1 MTQPVLSKGIYS
13 AKAKRYYLTADLPAE
28 LQQLWTDARHWRSV
42 KGNEKVWW
50 RLSSGASLTFTITPP
65 KGAEI
70 CGGDY
75 TFKASK
81 NTMLACWQRL
91 KAKTKP
97 AVIPPAATTAP
108 LPANTTVNQGQPV
121 AFGHNPNTPHSGLI
135 LGEVPA
141 PTPALD
147 AARKHNLIGPR
158 VSGTEY
164 MCLCPWRAEHKT
176 GGQQNGIHDQ
186 STQVG
191 PNSFH
196 CRHGSCQGK
205 RYVAEFLTALNPPEA
220 PKVNTATQVIL
231 VIDNSVSMT
240 EGNKH
245 AAARRQIQLICDQL
259 RSNMPQ
265 WAVKVLFFGYDVST
279 AFAGEAKLLPML
291 HERYHPDEGAT
302 RLYDAVGTAAVAAL
316 GVSIPSL
323 IYLITDGEPTG
334 YTMTAI
340 ASHRS
345 IAAARVKEALDSK
358 RVTMICVGPPTATAF
373 FESCGIPGG
382 VDGCIRSW
390 DGYDAKDLDKITG
403 QVSEGLKSYAAA
415 REAGETQ
422 IKKFFVDGRKLEARL
437 HELIDIT
444 ALCKVLRVDRECV
457 LQPFVE
463 DSGHKF
469 VPGAN
474 FYPLTKKETLRPNRA
489 ILVRPKNRNGVNGGA
504 FGHVFSGPNVRE
516 VLGLPAD
523 REVTVEPGD
532 MGNLEL
538 FLESSS
544 HNRLLVRGTDL
555 IVRLDVQPQ
564 AHTWVKPQSQMN

>member
-1 MTQPVLSKGIYS
+1 MTQPVSSKGIYS
-13 AKAKRYYLTADLPAE
+13 DKAKRHYLTADLPAE

-50 RLSSGASLTFTITPP
+50 HSRMPGDASSPLLNFKYPIGAKLSDDRAKFS
-65 KGAEI
+65 
-70 CGGDY
+70 
-75 TFKASK
+75 ASK

-97 AVIPPAATTAP
+97 AVIPPAATAP
-108 LPANTTVNQGQPV
+108 LPANTTVSQGQPV
-121 AFGHNPNTPHSGLI
+121 TS
-135 LGEVPA
+135 PA

-158 VSGTEY
+158 VSSTEY

-205 RYVAEFLTALNPPEA
+205 RYAAEFLAALNPPEV
-220 PKVNTATQVIL
+220 PKVSAATQVIL
-231 VIDNSVSMT
+231 VIDNSISMR
-240 EGNKH
+240 ESNKH
-245 AAARRQIQLICDQL
+245 AAARKQIQLICDQL
-259 RSNMPQ
+259 RNNMPQ
-265 WAVKVLFFGYDVST
+265 WAVKVLFFGRSVSY
-279 AFAGEAKLLPML
+279 AFTGEAKLLPLL
-291 HERYHPDEGAT
+291 HERYHPNEGAT

-323 IYLITDGEPTG
+323 IYLITDGEPAG
-334 YTMTAI
+334 YVMTAI

-489 ILVRPKNRNGVNGGA
+489 ILVRPKLGHPMPSLVVNNIPTRRI
-504 FGHVFSGPNVRE
+504 FSGPNVRE
-516 VLGLPAD
+516 VLGLPTD

-544 HNRLLVRGTDL
+544 HNRLLVRATDL

-564 AHTWVKPQSQMN
+564 AHTWAKPQPQSN

>member
-1 MTQPVLSKGIYS
+1 
-13 AKAKRYYLTADLPAE
+13 
-28 LQQLWTDARHWRSV
+28 
-42 KGNEKVWW
+42 
-50 RLSSGASLTFTITPP
+50 
-65 KGAEI
+65 
-70 CGGDY
+70 
-75 TFKASK
+75 
-81 NTMLACWQRL
+81 MLACWQRL
-91 KAKTKP
+91 KAKTKS
-97 AVIPPAATTAP
+97 AVIPPAVTTAP
-108 LPANTTVNQGQPV
+108 LPANTTVNQDQLV
-121 AFGHNPNTPHSGLI
+121 ASS
-135 LGEVPA
+135 PA

-205 RYVAEFLTALNPPEA
+205 RYVAEFLAALNPPEA
-220 PKVNTATQVIL
+220 PKVNAATQVIL

-240 EGNKH
+240 AGIKH
-245 AAARRQIQLICDQL
+245 AAARKQIQLICDQL

-279 AFAGEAKLLPML
+279 AFTGEAKLLPLL
-291 HERYHPDEGAT
+291 HERYHPNEGAT
-302 RLYDAVGTAAVAAL
+302 RLYDAVRTAVVAAL

-345 IAAARVKEALDSK
+345 LAAARVKEALDSK

-382 VDGCIRSW
+382 ADGCIRSW

-422 IKKFFVDGRKLEARL
+422 VKKFFVDGRKLEARL

-516 VLGLPAD
+516 VLGLPTD

-564 AHTWVKPQSQMN
+564 AHTWAKPQPQSN